1 MAGGLGDP
9 AIRGIAIG
17 PESLVPYLWLTQ
29 KQIVSRYDC
38 LSEDALIAAED
49 FGQLRLKFTD
59 PIQDNYE
66 IIRPI
71 VLFDETV
78 SERSRQTGI
87 ERSRVNDKARR
98 FVQKGMLGLV
108 DQRTEKSGGQVHQY
122 PEAVATYILYLKQ
135 MPPGFLLGYF
145 TFPRLISV

>member
-1 MAGGLGDP
+1 MAGGLGGP
-9 AIRGIAIG
+9 ATRGIAVG
-17 PESLVPYLWLTQ
+17 PESLVPDLWLTP

-38 LSEDALIAAED
+38 LSEDALTAAEA

-78 SERSRQTGI
+78 SERSRQTGP
-87 ERSRVNDKARR
+87 ERTRIGDKSIWIYEGNLQINTKRPCWLSTTVIMIGA
-98 FVQKGMLGLV
+98 K
-108 DQRTEKSGGQVHQY
+108 K
-122 PEAVATYILYLKQ
+122 A
-135 MPPGFLLGYF
+135 
-145 TFPRLISV
+145 